1 MAKSF
6 NTGFLDI
13 VELRIAK
20 RPIKQRAQKA
30 LSKWFFD
37 FETITNQLVY

>member
-1 MAKSF
+1 MAKGF

-20 RPIKQRAQKA
+20 RPIKQRIQKA
-30 LSKWFFD
+30 LSRWSFD
-37 FETITNQLVY
+37 FEDITNQLV